1 MNNIYYVEYS
11 NGDYQGVT
19 NFIRSISDV
28 AKLQI

>member
-1 MNNIYYVEYS
+1 MKNMYHVEYI